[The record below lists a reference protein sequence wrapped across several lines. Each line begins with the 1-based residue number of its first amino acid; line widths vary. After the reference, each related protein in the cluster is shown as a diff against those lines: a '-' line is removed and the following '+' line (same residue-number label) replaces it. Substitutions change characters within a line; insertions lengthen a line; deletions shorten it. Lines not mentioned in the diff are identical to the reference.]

1 MTTTELDM
9 TIETN
14 DRRQA
19 TIAECHALERR
30 WAELH
35 EEALQLNQEWQ
46 HLLSIIISRVEAR
59 RNGQALDWTDGVAAF
74 YNLDQHAA
82 RTSYLA
88 QEAVQT
94 CHEYALALQH
104 ALDAMTEG

>member
-19 TIAECHALERR
+19 PIAECHALERR

-46 HLLSIIISRVEAR
+46 HLLSIISSRVETK
-59 RNGQALDWTDGVAAF
+59 RNGQSLNWTDGAAAF
-74 YNLDQHAA
+74 YDLDQHAA
-82 RTSYLA
+82 RASHLA

>member
-14 DRRQA
+14 DQRQA
-19 TIAECHALERR
+19 TIAECHALEGR

-35 EEALQLNQEWQ
+35 EEAFQLNQEWQ
-46 HLLSIIISRVEAR
+46 DLLSIFISRGEAR
-59 RNGQALDWTDGVAAF
+59 PNGQSFNWTDGAAAF
-74 YNLDQHAA
+74 YDLDKHAA
-82 RTSYLA
+82 RASHLA
-88 QEAVQT
+88 QEAIQT

>member
-9 TIETN
+9 AIETN

-35 EEALQLNQEWQ
+35 EEALQLNQDWQ

-59 RNGQALDWTDGVAAF
+59 RNGQSLDWTDGVAAF
-74 YNLDQHAA
+74 YDLDQH
-82 RTSYLA
+82 R
-88 QEAVQT
+88 
-94 CHEYALALQH
+94 
-104 ALDAMTEG
+104 